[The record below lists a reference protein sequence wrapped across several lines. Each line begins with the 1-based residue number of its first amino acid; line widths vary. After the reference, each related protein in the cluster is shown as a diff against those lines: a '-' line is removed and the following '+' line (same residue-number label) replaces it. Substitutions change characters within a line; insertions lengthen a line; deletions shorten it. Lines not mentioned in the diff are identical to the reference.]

1 MISLLHAAVD
11 RGITFFDTA
20 EMYGPFTNELLLG
33 KALSPIREKVV
44 IATKFGFNLDP
55 DGSSGWNGL
64 NSRPEHI
71 KSIPKRKRNKTM
83 TQTPTEVV
91 RQFLASTT
99 NPTIVKSLVAE
110 DATYVSLNYD
120 NPDLKKIMPWTGTGK
135 GPQAFIDTF
144 TRVSQFWQI
153 LAFSPEELFG
163 AGENVAVFG
172 RFTYKSKTQGKTVES
187 PFSILSRVHDGKIVY
202 FQFMEDTFAT
212 AASFKSGGNST
223 FHSDPKER
231 RSRFDRDRIITRQKR
246 KEPRARKIW
255 LCTHCLGDSIHL
267 FADRFARCLLKRV
280 YRYDVGVSSKAHSGD
295 ASLCD

>member
-1 MISLLHAAVD
+1 
-11 RGITFFDTA
+11 
-20 EMYGPFTNELLLG
+20 
-33 KALSPIREKVV
+33 
-44 IATKFGFNLDP
+44 
-55 DGSSGWNGL
+55 
-64 NSRPEHI
+64 
-71 KSIPKRKRNKTM
+71 M

-91 RQFLASTT
+91 RQFLESTT

-172 RFTYKSKTQGKTVES
+172 RFTYKSQTQGKTVES

-212 AASFKSGGNST
+212 AASFKSGGSSI
-223 FHSDPKER
+223 FHSDPNGKE
-231 RSRFDRDRIITRQKR
+231 IEI
-246 KEPRARKIW
+246 
-255 LCTHCLGDSIHL
+255 
-267 FADRFARCLLKRV
+267 
-280 YRYDVGVSSKAHSGD
+280 
-295 ASLCD
+295 

>member
-1 MISLLHAAVD
+1 
-11 RGITFFDTA
+11 
-20 EMYGPFTNELLLG
+20 
-33 KALSPIREKVV
+33 
-44 IATKFGFNLDP
+44 
-55 DGSSGWNGL
+55 
-64 NSRPEHI
+64 
-71 KSIPKRKRNKTM
+71 M

-91 RQFLASTT
+91 TQFLASTT

-163 AGENVAVFG
+163 AGEHVAVFG
-172 RFTYKSKTQGKTVES
+172 RFTYKSKTQGRTVES

-212 AASFKSGGNST
+212 AASFKSGGSSI
-223 FHSDPKER
+223 FHSDPNGKE
-231 RSRFDRDRIITRQKR
+231 IEI
-246 KEPRARKIW
+246 
-255 LCTHCLGDSIHL
+255 
-267 FADRFARCLLKRV
+267 
-280 YRYDVGVSSKAHSGD
+280 
-295 ASLCD
+295 